1 MEQLPSPR
9 SLCGEGPHWD
19 IERQSL
25 FYIDIYGPNST
36 MLRYDYNLNKTFVS
50 TVDNEPL
57 MTFILPIKGT
67 TDQFLIGTTNEAKVI
82 RWDGISSK
90 GEVLRTAFEVEKDD
104 FYKTNRFND
113 AKADPTGRFL
123 GGTQR
128 FKECD
133 RSSLD
138 LANASLYSFD
148 HEHGVRQLR
157 ENIFISN
164 GLTWVNKT
172 NKFYYIDSCTN
183 DVKEFDYDLATGD
196 LCKLLI
202 VLL

>member
-19 IERQSL
+19 IESQSL

-36 MLRYDYNLNKTFVS
+36 MLRYDYNLNRTFAS

-67 TDQFLIGTTNEAKVI
+67 NDQFLIGTKNEAKVI
-82 RWDGISSK
+82 RWDGFSTK
-90 GEVLRTAFEVEKDD
+90 GEVLRTAFEVEIDE
-104 FYKTNRFND
+104 FHKTNRFND
-113 AKADPTGRFL
+113 AKADPTGRFF

-128 FKECD
+128 FDGCD
-133 RSSLD
+133 GSLD
-138 LANASLYSFD
+138 LANASFYSFD
-148 HEHGVRQLR
+148 REHGVRRLR

-172 NKFYYIDSCTN
+172 NKFYYIDSCVH
-183 DVKEFDYDLATGD
+183 DVKEFDYNVTTGD
-196 LCKLLI
+196 LCELLI